1 MKRYF
6 LLFLLAALV
15 CGCND
20 SEGDSPTGTGSE
32 TQQPVSPD
40 EILPRRLVSVN
51 VTPIDDSSYSNAFS
65 YDEQGRLVS
74 ITDTYSDS
82 GYEDTFRYTYTD
94 NTIVAGSEWT
104 YRLQNDRVVMARLDE
119 EWSDYW
125 AETMFNYDAAGYVA
139 SLAITGDEGFK
150 SDCAMTY
157 TADGVSVRS
166 RGDEWDSTLSIK
178 FDRERL
184 NTLNLD
190 FYGAFCEG
198 LEDLAGEYSQTL
210 LLGVGGQRLRYLP
223 ATATVV
229 SYYKEDGQWYTGKY
243 VSRYVYHMDGDYL
256 SEVEIYTDEGE
267 GESKEPARIVFHY
280 E

>member
-6 LLFLLAALV
+6 SLFLLAALA

-20 SEGDSPTGTGSE
+20 SEGDNHSGTGSE

-40 EILPRRLVSVN
+40 EILPRRLVSVD
-51 VTPIDDSSYSNAFS
+51 VTPIGDSSYSETYA
-65 YDEQGRLVS
+65 YDEQGRLS
-74 ITDTYSDS
+74 SLTRFGDGYSDTY
-82 GYEDTFRYTYTD
+82 TYTYTD
-94 NTIVAGSEWT
+94 NMIVQGETICNLQNGRAVMIRMEEDSEWNVWSEMKFDYDVAGYLT
-104 YRLQNDRVVMARLDE
+104 
-119 EWSDYW
+119 
-125 AETMFNYDAAGYVA
+125 
-139 SLAITGDEGFK
+139 SLSLTGDEGFEF
-150 SDCAMTY
+150 DCVVIYA
-157 TADGVSVRS
+157 ANGVSYKM
-166 RGDEWDSTLSIK
+166 RGDEWDDTLSIK

-190 FYGAFCEG
+190 FYGVFCEG
-198 LEDLAGEYSQTL
+198 LEDLAGEYSQAL

-256 SEVEIYTDEGE
+256 SEVEIYVDEGE
-267 GESKEPARIVFHY
+267 GELKEPCRIVFHY